1 MINLA
6 RIVMLFA
13 FLPLCSYGIEANY
26 YWYQGQKI
34 FFEQKG
40 NKKYIT
46 LNLISDSGKLKELFP
61 HFKILEFGKCDL
73 SNGLN
78 HEYKK
83 QVFVEYFAIVQ
94 SDSFGNLDSNNFIK
108 YYTPYFEINNSEA
121 GLSHLFYVKLKDID
135 DLNIL
140 KNKCFENKVEI
151 VGQNQFMPEWY
162 TIQVTKWSNGNA
174 LQMANLFYESNLF
187 ATAEPDFL
195 VEDQLHCVNDPLF
208 VEQWNLNNTGLNGW
222 TAGVDIKACQAW
234 GITSGNPNVIVAV
247 LDEGVELNHPEIANY
262 TSISYDSESKT
273 SPSVVHGSHAT
284 AAAGVI
290 GASKNNNK
298 GIAGIAPDCK
308 IMSVSNKLKGNP
320 DSRKARADG
329 LNWAWQN
336 GASVINNSWS
346 SSIKY
351 QIIDDAINLA
361 LSKGRNGLGTAVVFS
376 TGNEDNNKIS
386 YPANANSGII
396 AVGAASPCG
405 QRKSRTPVSCDGALW
420 GSNYGEGLD
429 IVAPGILIPTTDRV
443 GEPGY
448 SNSDFI
454 NNWFGTS
461 AAAPQVSGAVA
472 LMISLNPNLT
482 VKEIERVL
490 QKTAQKIGNYSY
502 STDAN
507 KPNGSWNEEV
517 GYGLLDINEALKQSY
532 CNITEINN
540 QTIATESIYTNCV
553 IKSSS
558 TNIES
563 PNTQFNCSKEV
574 EVIDNFI
581 IKDGSLFEI
590 KTD

>member
-13 FLPLCSYGIEANY
+13 FLPLFSYCIEPNY
-26 YWYQGQKI
+26 YWYQGQKVL
-34 FFEQKG
+34 FEQKG

-61 HFKILEFGKCDL
+61 HFSILEFGKCDL
-73 SNGLN
+73 SNGLH

-94 SDSFGNLDSNNFIK
+94 SDSFGNLDSNNYIK
-108 YYTPYFEINNSEA
+108 YHTPYFEINNAEA
-121 GLSHLFYVKLKDID
+121 GLSHLFYVKLKDNNDI
-135 DLNIL
+135 NIL

-162 TIQVTKWSNGNA
+162 TIQVTKWSKGNA

-195 VEDQLHCVNDPLF
+195 VDDQLHCVDDPLF
-208 VEQWNLNNTGLNGW
+208 VEQWNLSNTGLNRW
-222 TAGVDIKACQAW
+222 IAGVDIKACQAW

-273 SPSVVHGSHAT
+273 SPSIVHGSHAT

-308 IMSVSNKLKGNP
+308 VMSVSNKLKGNP

-351 QIIDDAINLA
+351 QIIDDAIGFA
-361 LSKGRNGLGTAVVFS
+361 LSKGRNGLGTVVVFS

-386 YPANANSGII
+386 YPSNANAGII

-405 QRKSRTPVSCDGALW
+405 QRKSRTPVSCDGAMW

-429 IVAPGILIPTTDRV
+429 VVAPGVLIPTTDRV

-472 LMISLNPNLT
+472 LMLSLNPNLSA
-482 VKEIERVL
+482 KEIERIL
-490 QKTAQKIGNYSY
+490 HKTAQKIGNYSY

-517 GYGLLDINEALKQSY
+517 GYGLLDINEALRQSY

-540 QTIATESIYTNCV
+540 QTITTDSIYSNCV
-553 IKSSS
+553 IKTSS
-558 TNIES
+558 TNVES
-563 PNTQFNCSKEV
+563 PNTLFNCSKEV

>member
-1 MINLA
+1 MINFP

-13 FLPLCSYGIEANY
+13 FFPLFSYCIEPNY

-40 NKKYIT
+40 NKKYLT
-46 LNLISDSGKLKELFP
+46 LNLISDSTKLKQIFP
-61 HFKILEFGKCDL
+61 HFNILEFGKCDL

-83 QVFVEYFAIVQ
+83 QIFVEYFAIVQ
-94 SDSFGNLDSNNFIK
+94 SDSFGNLDSNDFIK
-108 YYTPYFEINNSEA
+108 YHTPFFEINKSEA
-121 GLSHLFYVKLKDID
+121 GLSHLFYVKLKNPNDI
-135 DLNIL
+135 NIL

-162 TIQVTKWSNGNA
+162 TIQVSKWSNGNA
-174 LQMANLFYESNLF
+174 LQMANKFYESKLF
-187 ATAEPDFL
+187 ACAEPDFL
-195 VEDQLHCVNDPLF
+195 VNDQLHCVNDPVF
-208 VEQWNLNNTGLNGW
+208 VEQWNLNNTGINGW

-247 LDEGVELNHPEIANY
+247 LDEGVELNHPEIANF
-262 TSISYDSESKT
+262 TSISYDSETKT
-273 SPSVVHGSHAT
+273 SPSVVYGSHAT

-329 LNWAWQN
+329 INWAWQN

-346 SSIKY
+346 SSVIY
-351 QIIDDAINLA
+351 QIIDDAINFA
-361 LSKGRNGLGTAVVFS
+361 LSKGRNGLGTVVVFS
-376 TGNEDNNKIS
+376 SGNEDNDKIS
-386 YPANANSGII
+386 YPANAIPDII

-405 QRKSRTPVSCDGALW
+405 QRKSKTPVSCDGAFW

-429 IVAPGILIPTTDRV
+429 VVAPGVFIPTTDRV
-443 GEPGY
+443 GDPGY
-448 SNSDFI
+448 SNSDYI

-461 AAAPQVSGAVA
+461 AAAPQVSGAIA
-472 LMISLNPNLT
+472 LMLSLNPSLSAL
-482 VKEIERVL
+482 EIQRII
-490 QKTAQKIGNYSY
+490 QKTAKKIGSYSY
-502 STDAN
+502 TSDAN
-507 KPNGSWNEEV
+507 KPNGTWNEEV
-517 GYGLLDINEALKQSY
+517 GYGMIDIQEALLQSF
-532 CNITEINN
+532 CNITLLNN
-540 QTIATESIYTNCV
+540 IVLNQDSVISNCV
-553 IKSSS
+553 IKTSNTS
-558 TNIES
+558 IES
-563 PNTQFNCSKEV
+563 KNVFLNVSKEL
-574 EVIDNFI
+574 EIIDNFY
-581 IKDGSLFEI
+581 IKEDAYFEI